1 MINSK
6 YIILE
11 QGNMNKNNFNFNED
25 QIKNL
30 EKFSQSYMTFM
41 SKTINFFSRIVD
53 FFSRNPK
60 LIYLIITLFITYQI
74 VSYVV
79 TTQPKGR
86 YQIIISNDVVYQTN
100 QYEIKD
106 GCVFFKKTNNNKE
119 VVVCGQYVIHKN

>member
-1 MINSK
+1 
-6 YIILE
+6 
-11 QGNMNKNNFNFNED
+11 MNKNNFNLDED

-74 VSYVV
+74 VSYL
-79 TTQPKGR
+79 TSIEPKGR
-86 YQIIISNDVVYQTN
+86 YEIKASNNIIYQTN
-100 QYEIKD
+100 QFEIKNN
-106 GCVFFKKTNNNKE
+106 CVFFKKTSNNQD
-119 VVVCGQYVIHKN
+119 VIVCGEYVIHKN